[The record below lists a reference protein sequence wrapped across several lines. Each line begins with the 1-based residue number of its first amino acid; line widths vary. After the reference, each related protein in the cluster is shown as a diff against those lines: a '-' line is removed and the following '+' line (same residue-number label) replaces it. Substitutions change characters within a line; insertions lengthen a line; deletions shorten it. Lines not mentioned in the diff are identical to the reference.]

1 MHGTYFKLRTLNFET
16 FAYNLLGQDPSR
28 VEAIKEKEFLEIVM
42 KAGHEKGG
50 LVVAKRI
57 SSDIEEPYSLKDFVQ
72 GEKEAPNVS
81 DLWSHFI
88 ERQFYPIVAAKYS

>member
-1 MHGTYFKLRTLNFET
+1 MNFDTL
-16 FAYNLLGQDPSR
+16 AYNLLGQDPSR
-28 VEAIKEKEFLEIVM
+28 VEATKEKEFLEIVI

-57 SSDIEEPYSLKDFVQ
+57 SSDIKPDSLQDFVL
-72 GEKEAPNVS
+72 GEKEAPKVS

-88 ERQFYPIVAAKYS
+88 ERQYYPIVATKYS